1 MTTPKIKNIYQ
12 YLTIIVMMTTL
23 SSSDF
28 LAVNCRDNLSLE
40 ASNLE
45 QIKQYEGCEATVS
58 GLINS
63 TYTKISLKS
72 LLTILNR

>member
-12 YLTIIVMMTTL
+12 YLGIIVIMTTL
-23 SSSDF
+23 SGCDF
-28 LAVNCRDNLSLE
+28 LALNCRGDLSLE
-40 ASNLE
+40 ASNIE